1 MQVQNSNLYEIYNQR
16 RDELLELAVKQAQ
29 IVNEL
34 KIDDIQTKGTKQGE
48 IINGLVSRLKTD
60 KLRVLVVGRFSAGK
74 STFINALLGQKLLP
88 STPAPTTGVL
98 CKINYSSEQDKKVTL
113 YPKKGM
119 GLNGEDEPFD
129 IEVNQLESY
138 IKIDHF
144 NEDDEVTSRYKLME
158 LEWPLELCANGVE
171 LIDSVGLDDPDSRD
185 EITLAYAK
193 SVDAVLYLMKSQD
206 TASKKDLDT
215 IKLLRTL
222 GYESLFF
229 IITYYDHIKES
240 ALWGEMSEAEFQK
253 GVERN
258 LTEFTELGYRGIKY
272 VDSRSGLM
280 GRMKRDYQM
289 IADSGIEDIE
299 KSLESFLVEQKGK
312 AKLVTTL
319 RSLRSVNRAARQ
331 VIPSRIAMLQTS
343 NEELEKRYEEAKVPL
358 ANLEMK
364 RQLMIS
370 KFDSA
375 IYDIAREAYDLAD
388 AYFQDLP
395 NKIPAW
401 AKEYKIE
408 SGLGIPPRQ
417 KTLEPVVR
425 EVLNHLKNKIES
437 NTAEWATDE
446 LSPIVETRIQEVQN
460 NLESEAR
467 EFLKSVDRLRVNIS
481 IGNQLSDEDLAKQ
494 KRPTVWGR
502 LIAGGYTLMTGDF
515 VTGGA
520 GMVMGLKAM
529 ANTIVIQIIAGIIL
543 GIFGLI
549 NPIAIISAAIAS
561 IIAGNFLNIL
571 SLKGAIKKNIGNKLS
586 EELTSRRRD
595 LAKEVEK
602 KVKDNLMELRNALD
616 QGLAG
621 EISSVKD
628 EVEKILEERR
638 KGKLDTK
645 KEIQKLR
652 RFEDSNLDIDNQ
664 LETLMYEAGL
674 S

>member
-16 RDELLELAVKQAQ
+16 RDELLKLAQKQAL

-34 KIDDIQTKGTKQGE
+34 KIDEIQTKGTKQGE

-60 KLRVLVVGRFSAGK
+60 KLRVLIVGRFSAGK

-119 GLNGEDEPFD
+119 GLNGGDKPFD
-129 IEVNQLESY
+129 IEVNQLENH

-144 NEDDEVTSRYKLME
+144 NENEVTSRYRLME
-158 LEWPLELCANGVE
+158 LQWPLELCANGVE

-215 IKLLRTL
+215 IKLLRTI

-229 IITYYDHIKES
+229 IVTYYDHIKES
-240 ALWGEMSEAEFQK
+240 ALFDEQSEEDFK
-253 GVERN
+253 RFVLN
-258 LTEFTELGYRGIKY
+258 NLSPLTELDSKGIKF
-272 VDSRSGLM
+272 VDSRSGLV
-280 GRMKRDYQM
+280 GRIKRNYQM
-289 IADSGIEDIE
+289 IAESGIENVE

-319 RSLRSVNRAARQ
+319 RSLRSVNRAVRQ
-331 VIPSRIAMLQTS
+331 LIPSRIAMLQTS
-343 NEELEKRYEEAKVPL
+343 NEELEKRYEEAQVPL

-364 RQLMIS
+364 RQLMMS

-388 AYFQDLP
+388 SYFQDLP

-401 AKEYKIE
+401 SKEYKIE
-408 SGLGIPPRQ
+408 SGLGIPPRK
-417 KTLEPVVR
+417 KTLEPVVK
-425 EVLNHLKNKIES
+425 EVLNHLKNQLES
-437 NTAEWATDE
+437 NTAEWGTNE
-446 LSPIVETRIQEVQN
+446 LSPIIETRIQEVQDS
-460 NLESEAR
+460 LESEAR
-467 EFLKSVDRLRVNIS
+467 EFLKSVNKLRVNIS
-481 IGNQLSDEDLAKQ
+481 IGNQLNDEDLAKQ
-494 KRPTVWGR
+494 EEPTVWGR
-502 LIAGGYTLMTGDF
+502 LIAGGYTLITGDF
-515 VTGGA
+515 VTGGM
-520 GMVMGLKAM
+520 GVVMGLKAM
-529 ANTIVIQIIAGIIL
+529 VNTIVIQIIAGIVL
-543 GIFGLI
+543 GIFGLL
-549 NPIAIISAAIAS
+549 NPLAIIGAAIAS
-561 IIAGNFLNIL
+561 ILAGGFVNIL
-571 SLKGAIKKNIGNKLS
+571 SLKGAIKKNIGKKLC
-586 EELTSRRRD
+586 EELTERRRD

-602 KVKDNLMELRNALD
+602 KVKEKLMELRNALD
-616 QGLAG
+616 EGLAG

-628 EVEKILEERR
+628 EVEKILAERR
-638 KGKLDTK
+638 QGKLDAQ
-645 KEIQKLR
+645 KEIKNLR
-652 RFEDSNLDIDNQ
+652 GFENNNLDIDNQ
-664 LETLMYEAGL
+664 LDTLMYEAGL
-674 S
+674 N